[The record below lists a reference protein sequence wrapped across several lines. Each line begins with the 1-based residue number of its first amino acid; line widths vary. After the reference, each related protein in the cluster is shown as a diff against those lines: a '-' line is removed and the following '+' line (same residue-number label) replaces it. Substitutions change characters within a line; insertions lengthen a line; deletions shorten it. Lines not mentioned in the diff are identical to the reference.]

1 MPSRKKASST
11 SARRRRAVSTKRAA
25 VAAADS
31 LPPPIVDIPASEV
44 GRIVQGFI
52 NDRVKK
58 LEVHEQTNALFTIT
72 LLQ

>member
-1 MPSRKKASST
+1 MPSRKKAPRT
-11 SARRRRAVSTKRAA
+11 SASRRRSVSKKRTA
-25 VAAADS
+25 VAAADP

-44 GRIVQGFI
+44 GRIVQGLI

-58 LEVHEQTNALFTIT
+58 LEVGEQTNALFTIT